1 MKVFVLMADGGYDG
15 DALLGVYAT
24 AEKAREA
31 SESDALTGEG
41 VPIIYPDGRTEL
53 QKERIETY
61 VEPVEVDAPP
71 DERQT
76 GIGRSREE
84 EHRRQMIQRFADRR

>member
-1 MKVFVLMADGGYDG
+1 MKVFVLMLDGGYDG

-31 SESDALTGEG
+31 SESDALAGEG
-41 VPIIYPDGRTEL
+41 VPIGYPDGRIEL
-53 QKERIETY
+53 RKAPVETY
-61 VEPVEVDAPP
+61 VEPVEVDAPA

-76 GIGRSREE
+76 GIGRSLAE
-84 EHRRQMIQRFADRR
+84 EHRRKMIQRFADQ